1 MTIINLSNK
10 FHLILSI
17 NKTKSSSGLI
27 LPERLKILRKI
38 ILILLASNKCL
49 KSILLKTILLHQW
62 KKYSHFLFIRFDSFI
77 INREIIPFG
86 FVIIIFHTPFTF
98 FVKLSLF
105 RIFFVKIVQT
115 SNSQRANTNNSAFP
129 IFHLCL

>member
-1 MTIINLSNK
+1 MTVINLSNE

-17 NKTKSSSGLI
+17 NKIKSSSGLI
-27 LPERLKILRKI
+27 LSERLKILRKI
-38 ILILLASNKCL
+38 IFILLASNKCL

-62 KKYSHFLFIRFDSFI
+62 KKYSHFLIIRFDSFI

-129 IFHLCL
+129 IFHLSL